1 MPQHFPKS
9 AKEVVAKLLC
19 FNPAGRLGCL
29 KNGPKDVLHHD
40 FFKAIDWRRL
50 EAKELRVPYVPQIS
64 DPLDTSNFDEFPSE
78 DNSRWDKYNS
88 PEFEGVWA
96 KEFGEITGLAG

>member
-1 MPQHFPKS
+1 MGKYAS
-9 AKEVVAKLLC
+9 TTGNGAESDCVSC
-19 FNPAGRLGCL
+19 GAGKYLETEG
-29 KNGPKDVLHHD
+29 NDEEEPVDPDTVL
-40 FFKAIDWRRL
+40 
-50 EAKELRVPYVPQIS
+50 VPYVPQIS

>member
-29 KNGPKDVLHHD
+29 KSGPKDVLHHD

-50 EAKELRVPYVPQIS
+50 EAKELPVPYVPQIS
-64 DPLDTSNFDEFPSE
+64 DPLDTSNFDQYPMN
-78 DNSRWDKYNS
+78 DNTVWDKYND
-88 PEFEGVWA
+88 PAYAPLWQQEFS
-96 KEFGEITGLAG
+96 KL